1 MAMTTPEREL
11 EESLI
16 EKLRDLKYE
25 YRSDIRDRARLEAN
39 FREKFEA
46 LNRVR
51 LTDGEFRRLI
61 DEIVTPDVYEAARSL
76 RNREAFTR
84 DDGTPLNYTLVNIKD
99 WCKNHFEVVNQLR
112 INTDNSHHRYDVM
125 LLINGVPVVQIEL
138 KSLGISLS
146 GHFKTGQRW
155 SLQNRPTGMARDGV
169 VLPLWDW
176 TRQARFSPPTP
187 RAAFEDVAVMEQ
199 PVQHGCDGGAI
210 TQ

>member
-1 MAMTTPEREL
+1 MNGALFGALLTGRE
-11 EESLI
+11 I
-16 EKLRDLKYE
+16 HLKNIIFNSTDC
-25 YRSDIRDRARLEAN
+25 RSGLA
-39 FREKFEA
+39 FRFQITE
-46 LNRVR
+46 N
-51 LTDGEFRRLI
+51 
-61 DEIVTPDVYEAARSL
+61 
-76 RNREAFTR
+76 
-84 DDGTPLNYTLVNIKD
+84 KD
-99 WCKNHFEVVNQLR
+99 
-112 INTDNSHHRYDVM
+112 
-125 LLINGVPVVQIEL
+125 LLIGNPLAGIGPKNAANL
-138 KSLGISLS
+138 RLGLS

>member
-1 MAMTTPEREL
+1 MGITHNPGHLVGRLRGHYSSFIALTDSCARPPSSPRLELKKFATREL
-11 EESLI
+11 EEAYPYLI
-16 EKLRDLKYE
+16 LDARYEKVQE
-25 YRSDIRDRARLEAN
+25 
-39 FREKFEA
+39 
-46 LNRVR
+46 
-51 LTDGEFRRLI
+51 DGVI
-61 DEIVTPDVYEAARSL
+61 
-76 RNREAFTR
+76 
-84 DDGTPLNYTLVNIKD
+84 
-99 WCKNHFEVVNQLR
+99 
-112 INTDNSHHRYDVM
+112 
-125 LLINGVPVVQIEL
+125 
-138 KSLGISLS
+138 LS

>member
-1 MAMTTPEREL
+1 MIIKWKVFNFKSIQKETEL
-11 EESLI
+11 EFAPLTVFTG
-16 EKLRDLKYE
+16 
-25 YRSDIRDRARLEAN
+25 AN
-39 FREKFEA
+39 SSG
-46 LNRVR
+46 N
-51 LTDGEFRRLI
+51 
-61 DEIVTPDVYEAARSL
+61 
-76 RNREAFTR
+76 
-84 DDGTPLNYTLVNIKD
+84 
-99 WCKNHFEVVNQLR
+99 
-112 INTDNSHHRYDVM
+112 
-125 LLINGVPVVQIEL
+125 
-138 KSLGISLS
+138 LS

>member
-1 MAMTTPEREL
+1 MKAKSVHTHLRQSLLAQLREGVYK
-11 EESLI
+11 SQ
-16 EKLRDLKYE
+16 
-25 YRSDIRDRARLEAN
+25 
-39 FREKFEA
+39 
-46 LNRVR
+46 
-51 LTDGEFRRLI
+51 
-61 DEIVTPDVYEAARSL
+61 PDVETSIQMALQSSNPEWLFRVFNL
-76 RNREAFTR
+76 
-84 DDGTPLNYTLVNIKD
+84 LN
-99 WCKNHFEVVNQLR
+99 
-112 INTDNSHHRYDVM
+112 
-125 LLINGVPVVQIEL
+125 
-138 KSLGISLS
+138 LS